1 MKPIS
6 LKFAGKIVDHLS
18 VTIPS
23 NIFALNE
30 LTKNSYDAFATE
42 IEIVIDIPNSKLI
55 IKDNGIGMNE
65 SDITKLFY
73 IGNSTKTYGKKNS
86 YNALDRYVQ
95 GSKGL
100 GFLSSFK
107 FGDIVKWET
116 NKEGKKIEF
125 LANKEDIISKQ
136 DASEYNIYPKVTD
149 SNDIGTTITIDLDN
163 KKLDALCNYFQEEK
177 NITKTVNAFYD
188 QNITL
193 TLKMLNNNFSS
204 KSVLSFLDEGEN
216 YQFCYVT
223 YDSSN
228 SNLKIYR
235 DQREFQKE
243 KFKISSKDYIIKAEL
258 MIYHFKQG
266 KNKKSTNISK
276 LFYRDDDALT
286 PLLYIND
293 NLFNNYKYFDSNIN
307 RSKRS
312 AESMPQMIGYVR
324 VYCSEPGLEFNSDR
338 TNFVESDLTSNI
350 INDLKEL
357 NSKIQKLA
365 ASIKEQEKDKN
376 TNKIST
382 GRAFPKVDETK
393 VDETKV
399 DETKVDETKVDETK
413 VDETKVDE
421 TKVVSEIKT
430 AKINLAVEE
439 ERKFYIPSKQ
449 INLRDYVTSVTN
461 SSEEKVDLKEL
472 NFLIDNKKSSTNII
486 PSINEPCEKQ
496 ILINYNDKVTGLVS
510 EQFKL
515 SFIAPEA
522 TIKTEGEKQLFT
534 IFSNQS
540 YTIKI
545 PYASCLINQLEK
557 LYSGKKSD
565 YYELIAC
572 ALRAILEISVDYL
585 KQNFPHIFTHQ
596 SPEDKEVKNDKFL
609 WKIVQVI
616 HFIQSHNQLITWITN
631 ELNIDFHSFK
641 NHLNIDSYS
650 KLVKLAHL
658 GAHKSNVY
666 LTDDDIPGLAKRVG
680 HFTVICDVMLYKIDK
695 SNINSLN
702 PIPFKN

>member
-1 MKPIS
+1 MKPVP
-6 LKFAGKIVDHLS
+6 LKFSGNIVNHLS

-65 SDITKLFY
+65 RDIIKLFH
-73 IGNSTKTYGKKNS
+73 IGISTKTYGKKNS
-86 YNALDRYVQ
+86 YNNLTRYVQ

-125 LANKEDIISKQ
+125 SANKEDISSKQ
-136 DASEYNIYPKVTD
+136 DASEYNIYPKLTD

-163 KKLDALCNYFQEEK
+163 KKLNALCDYFKEEK

-188 QNITL
+188 EGIII

-204 KSVLSFLDEGEN
+204 KPILSLLDEGED

-223 YDSSN
+223 YDSLD

-266 KNKKSTNISK
+266 KNKKSAKISK
-276 LFYRDDDALT
+276 LFYRDNDDALT
-286 PLLYIND
+286 PLLYINN
-293 NLFNNYKYFDSNIN
+293 NLFNNYQYFDSNIN

-312 AESMPQMIGYVR
+312 AKSMPQMIGYVR
-324 VYCSEPGLEFNSDR
+324 VYCSESDLDFNSDR
-338 TNFVESDLTSNI
+338 TNFVENDLTSNI

-365 ASIKEQEKDKN
+365 ASIKEQEKDES
-376 TNKIST
+376 TNEIST
-382 GRAFPKVDETK
+382 GRAYP
-393 VDETKV
+393 
-399 DETKVDETKVDETK
+399 KVDETKVDETK

-461 SSEEKVDLKEL
+461 SSEEKVDIKEL

-522 TIKTEGEKQLFT
+522 TIKTEGGKQLFT

-557 LYSGKKSD
+557 LYSGKKSG

-680 HFTVICDVMLYKIDK
+680 HFAVICDVMLYKIDK
-695 SNINSLN
+695 SNISSLE
-702 PIPFKN
+702 PIPFKNSNDDT

>member
-1 MKPIS
+1 MKPIP
-6 LKFAGKIVDHLS
+6 LKFSGKIVNQLS

-42 IEIVIDIPNSKLI
+42 IEIVIDVPNSKLI

-65 SDITKLFY
+65 RDITKLFH
-73 IGNSTKTYGKKNS
+73 IGNSTKNYGKKNS
-86 YNALDRYVQ
+86 YNNLTRYVQ

-125 LANKEDIISKQ
+125 SANKEDIISKQ
-136 DASEYNIYPKVTD
+136 DASKYNIYPKLTD

-163 KKLDALCNYFQEEK
+163 KKLTALCDYFREEK

-188 QNITL
+188 EGITITL
-193 TLKMLNNNFSS
+193 KILNNNFSS
-204 KSVLSFLDEGEN
+204 KPILSLLDEGED

-223 YDSSN
+223 YDSLD

-235 DQREFQKE
+235 DQREFQNE

-266 KNKKSTNISK
+266 KNKKSAKISK
-276 LFYRDDDALT
+276 LFYRDNDDALT
-286 PLLYIND
+286 PLLYINN
-293 NLFNNYKYFDSNIN
+293 NLFNNYQLFDSNIN

-324 VYCSEPGLEFNSDR
+324 VYCSESDLDFNSDR
-338 TNFVESDLTSNI
+338 TNFIENDLTSNI

-365 ASIKEQEKDKN
+365 ASIKEQEKDKS
-376 TNKIST
+376 TNEIST
-382 GRAFPKVDETK
+382 GRAYPRNDSVEI
-393 VDETKV
+393 
-399 DETKVDETKVDETK
+399 
-413 VDETKVDE
+413 
-421 TKVVSEIKT
+421 SSAEIKT
-430 AKINLAVEE
+430 AKINLKIGK

-449 INLRDYVTSVTN
+449 INLKEYVTSVTD
-461 SSEEKVDLKEL
+461 SSGGKVDLKEL
-472 NFLIDNKKSSTNII
+472 NFLIDNKESSTNII

-496 ILINYNDKVTGLVS
+496 ILISYTDNVTGLVS

-515 SFIAPEA
+515 LFTVPEA
-522 TIKTEGEKQLFT
+522 TIKTKSGKHLFT
-534 IFSNQS
+534 FFSSQS

-545 PYASCLINQLEK
+545 PYVSCLINQLEK

-565 YYELIAC
+565 YYELMAC

-585 KQNFPHIFTHQ
+585 KQNFPNIFNHQ
-596 SPEDKEVKNDKFL
+596 ILDDKKAKNNKIL
-609 WKIVQVI
+609 WKVVQVI
-616 HFIQSHNQLITWITN
+616 HFIQSHNNLITWITQ
-631 ELNIDFHSFK
+631 ELNVDFHSFK
-641 NHLNIDSYS
+641 KNFNIDIYS
-650 KLVKLAHL
+650 KLVEQAHL
-658 GAHKSNVY
+658 GAHKSTIY
-666 LTDDDIPGLAKRVG
+666 LTCNDIQSLAKRVG
-680 HFTVICDVMLYKIDK
+680 HFAVICDVMLYKIDK
-695 SNINSLN
+695 SNISSLE
-702 PIPFKN
+702 PIPFKNSNDDT